1 MDIPSVKLVLLQ
13 LMFPGPPAT
22 QNFPLTLLFR
32 SLWTLAMF
40 FVYRSFDYTQP
51 MTSHGPRGSRFG
63 GAEIV
68 SFQARSTVLKRK
80 KPYFLLTSTSE
91 TFSIKRN
98 RFKCY
103 FHAICSTLEFSLHR
117 HFKNRVYRLRIV
129 SMI

>member
-13 LMFPGPPAT
+13 LMFPGPPGT
-22 QNFPLTLLFR
+22 QNIPLTLLFR

-91 TFSIKRN
+91 TFSIKGN

-117 HFKNRVYRLRIV
+117 HFKNAN
-129 SMI
+129 